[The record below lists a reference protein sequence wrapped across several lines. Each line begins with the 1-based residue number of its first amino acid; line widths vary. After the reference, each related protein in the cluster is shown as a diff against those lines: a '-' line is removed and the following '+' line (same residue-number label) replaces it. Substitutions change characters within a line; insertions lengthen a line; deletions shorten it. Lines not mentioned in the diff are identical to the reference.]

1 MDKFCQDGKEVADM
15 KLDMNIDEYLPL
27 REVVFHTLR
36 KAIIQGEL
44 QPGERLMEVT
54 LANKLGVS
62 RTPIREAIRELATD
76 GLLVVMVPRKGAE
89 VAKITVKDL
98 KDALE
103 VRMTI
108 DSLSVKLACER
119 IDEEEKVEIRQACV
133 AFREAVKSKDVKAIV
148 EGDERFHNTIYR
160 ASKNQKLITIAMNL
174 REQVYRYR
182 FEYVKDFSYHENLI
196 REHDQITEAIL
207 AGDVETAQKI
217 MKEHIYNQEQIVI
230 RNLQKES

>member
-1 MDKFCQDGKEVADM
+1 MDMDFEVN
-15 KLDMNIDEYLPL
+15 MNEYLPL
-27 REVVFHTLR
+27 RDVVFNTLR
-36 KAIIQGEL
+36 KAILRGEL
-44 QPGERLMEVT
+44 KPGERLMEIQ

-62 RTPIREAIRELATD
+62 RTPIREAIRKLELE
-76 GLLVVMVPRKGAE
+76 GLVVMIPRKGAE
-89 VAKITVKDL
+89 VAKITVRDL

-103 VRMTI
+103 VRMAI

-119 IDEEEKVEIRQACV
+119 LDENDKTEIKQACV
-133 AFREAVKSKDVKAIV
+133 AFREAVKSKNVQAIV

-207 AGDVETAQKI
+207 KGDVETAQKI

-230 RNLQKES
+230 RNLQKEA

>member
-1 MDKFCQDGKEVADM
+1 M

-62 RTPIREAIRELATD
+62 RTPVREAIRMLELE
-76 GLLVVMVPRKGAE
+76 GLVVMIPRKGAE
-89 VAKITVKDL
+89 VAKITVRDL

-103 VRMTI
+103 VRMAI

-119 IDEEEKVEIRQACV
+119 LDENDKTEIKQACV
-133 AFREAVKSKDVKAIV
+133 AFREAVKSKNVQ

-207 AGDVETAQKI
+207 KGDVETAQKI

-230 RNLQKES
+230 RNLQKEA

>member
-1 MDKFCQDGKEVADM
+1 M

-62 RTPIREAIRELATD
+62 RTPVREAIRMLELE
-76 GLLVVMVPRKGAE
+76 GLVVMIPRKGAE
-89 VAKITVKDL
+89 VAKITVRDL

-103 VRMTI
+103 VRMAI

-119 IDEEEKVEIRQACV
+119 LDENDKTEIKQACV
-133 AFREAVKSKDVKAIV
+133 AFREAVKSKNVQAIV
-148 EGDERFHNTIYR
+148 EGE
-160 ASKNQKLITIAMNL
+160 LITIAMNL

-207 AGDVETAQKI
+207 KGDVETAQKI

-230 RNLQKES
+230 RNLQKEA

>member
-1 MDKFCQDGKEVADM
+1 M

-62 RTPIREAIRELATD
+62 RTPVREAIRMLELE
-76 GLLVVMVPRKGAE
+76 GLVVMIPRKGAE
-89 VAKITVKDL
+89 VAKITVRDL

-103 VRMTI
+103 VRMAI

-119 IDEEEKVEIRQACV
+119 LDENDKTEIKQACV
-133 AFREAVKSKDVKAIV
+133 AFREAVKSKNVQAIV

-174 REQVYRYR
+174 REQVYR

-207 AGDVETAQKI
+207 KGDVETAQKI

-230 RNLQKES
+230 RNLQKEA

>member
-62 RTPIREAIRELATD
+62 RTPVREAIRMLELE
-76 GLLVVMVPRKGAE
+76 GLVVMIPRKGAE
-89 VAKITVKDL
+89 VAKITVRDL

-103 VRMTI
+103 VRMAI

-119 IDEEEKVEIRQACV
+119 LDEIDKTEINQACV
-133 AFREAVKSKDVKAIV
+133 AFREAVKSKNVQAIV

-182 FEYVKDFSYHENLI
+182 FEYDKDFSYHENLY
-196 REHDQITEAIL
+196 REHDKSTEACL
-207 AGDVETAQKI
+207 KGDGESAQKI
-217 MKEHIYNQEQIVI
+217 MK
-230 RNLQKES
+230 